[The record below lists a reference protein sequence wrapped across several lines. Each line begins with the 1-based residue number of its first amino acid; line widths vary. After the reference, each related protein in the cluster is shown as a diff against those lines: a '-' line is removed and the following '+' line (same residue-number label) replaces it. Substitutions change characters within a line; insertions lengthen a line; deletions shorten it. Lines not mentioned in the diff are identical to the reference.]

1 MTIIEIIAIHDVK
14 QPTINYS
21 IQFHV

>member
-1 MTIIEIIAIHDVK
+1 MAIIEIIAIHDVK